1 MEIICRQVN
10 CKPLK
15 ETVKA
20 KKKNMHGKIVASYVL
35 KILVVC
41 VSKLQTDGAVS
52 QNTVRNWEMKNW
64 QE

>member
-52 QNTVRNWEMKNW
+52 QNTVRN
-64 QE
+64 